1 MWLAGECV
9 AVLPAL
15 GTAQVPELP
24 LKGDRKGLSA
34 AQRFT

>member
-34 AQRFT
+34 AQRFP